1 MSGAVWNGEQARR
14 AGLRQMGTRPS
25 LQRYFEQLWDRR
37 EFALLVPLGELRQ
50 RNMNTVLGSF
60 WHVLNPLFQAAIY
73 YFLFGVVLDAR
84 GDIDNYAVWL
94 IVGLITFSYTQKAV
108 GSSSVIIVQRVAMLR
123 TLNFPAGILPISVNL
138 GELLAH
144 GPAMLV
150 MLLITLVAYD
160 AGIAW
165 LLLIPIVIVQTVFN
179 LGLGLIVARFT
190 VHFQDFGQ
198 LLAHLLKMWLLASGV
213 MFPIDNAPQG
223 PILSTLEANP
233 AYVFISLSRQALFD
247 GSLDP
252 GLFMTAVLWA
262 VGTLVVGILFFHRH
276 EGRYSN
282 AA

>member
-1 MSGAVWNGEQARR
+1 MSGASWSGEQARR
-14 AGLRQMGTRPS
+14 AGLQRMGTRPS
-25 LQRYFEQLWDRR
+25 LLRYFSQLWERR

-73 YFLFGVVLDAR
+73 YFLFGVVLDTR
-84 GDIDNYAVWL
+84 GGIDNYAVWL

-108 GSSSVIIVQRVAMLR
+108 ASSSGIIVQRVAMLR

-144 GPAMLV
+144 GPAVFVMLV
-150 MLLITLVAYD
+150 ITLVAYD
-160 AGIAW
+160 AGLVW
-165 LLLIPIVIVQTVFN
+165 VLLIPIIIVQTLFN
-179 LGLGLIVARFT
+179 LGLGLIVARLT

-213 MFPIDNAPQG
+213 MFPIDNAPPG
-223 PILSTLEANP
+223 PILTTLEGNP
-233 AYVFISLSRQALFD
+233 AYVFISLSRRVLFD
-247 GSLDP
+247 GVLDLR
-252 GLFMTAVLWA
+252 LFATSILWA
-262 VGTLVVGILFFHRH
+262 LGTLVVGILFFHRY